1 MAGNRAAAEYQGQSM
16 NVTEKASEGLSRTF
30 EIVFPVDDLQARLD
44 AKIEEIR
51 PEVRLKGFRPGKV
64 PVSHIRKMFGESIM
78 GDLLNELVPET
89 TQKTLTDNNLR
100 PASQPEIDV
109 KSDAKDV
116 TSGKSDFLFEIRL
129 EVMPDFE
136 PSDPAKLKVVRPIAA
151 VEAGELNESLEKLAD
166 ESRDYAPKKGGAKA
180 KAADGDVVVIDFVGK
195 IDGEVFEGGS
205 AEDSR
210 VAIGDGAFIPG
221 FEEQLVGAKAG
232 EERELNVNF
241 PADYQAE
248 ALAGKAAVFE
258 VTVKG
263 IESPK
268 AAKIDDDLAKRLGL
282 EDLDGLKD
290 ALTKRFEGEHAAQSR
305 MKVKRAVLDQ
315 LDNEHAF
322 DLPPKMV
329 DAEFQNIWR
338 EIQHALEQGQL
349 EDEDKDKSEDELK
362 SEYRVIAERRVRLGL
377 VLAEIGR
384 RNNIDVTQEELSRAV
399 NQEASRYPG
408 QERQVVEFYS
418 KNPDA
423 ISQIRAPLY
432 EEKVVDYILELADV
446 TDETVS
452 KEALYADE
460 DEAPAKKK
468 PAAKK
473 KAPAKKAAAKKA
485 PAKKAAAEKAP
496 AKTAAAKKAPAKK
509 AAAKKAPAKKALAK
523 KAATKKAA
531 AKSD

>member
-1 MAGNRAAAEYQGQSM
+1 M
-16 NVTEKASEGLSRTF
+16 NVTEKASEGLSRTY
-30 EIVFPVDDLQARLD
+30 EIVFAADDLQARLD

-109 KSDAKDV
+109 KSDSKTV
-116 TSGKSDFLFEIRL
+116 MSGKADFSFEIKL
-129 EVMPDFE
+129 EVMPEFE
-136 PSDPAKLKVVRPIAA
+136 PADPAKLKVERPVAD
-151 VEAGELNESLEKLAD
+151 VEDSQIDDALNNLAN
-166 ESRDYAPKKGGAKA
+166 ESRDYEPKKGGKKA
-180 KAADGDVVVIDFVGK
+180 KAETGDVVVLDFVGK

-241 PADYQAE
+241 PDDYQSA

-263 IESPK
+263 IESQK
-268 AAKIDDDLAKRLGL
+268 DASIDDELAKRLGL
-282 EDLDGLKD
+282 DSLDALKD
-290 ALTKRFEGEHAAQSR
+290 ALKKRFEGELAGQSR

-315 LDNEHAF
+315 LDTAHDF

-329 DAEFQNIWR
+329 NAEFDNIWR
-338 EIQHALEQGQL
+338 EITQAMEQDQL

-384 RNNIDVTQEELSRAV
+384 ANSIDVTQEELSRAV
-399 NQEASRYPG
+399 NQEAMKYPG

-418 KNPDA
+418 KNPEA
-423 ISQIRAPLY
+423 VSQMRAPIY

-446 TDETVS
+446 KEVTVS
-452 KEALYADE
+452 RDALYADE
-460 DEAPAKKK
+460 DEAPAKK
-468 PAAKK
+468 
-473 KAPAKKAAAKKA
+473 APAKKKAAAKKA
-485 PAKKAAAEKAP
+485 PAKKAAAEKTP
-496 AKTAAAKKAPAKK
+496 AKKAAEKKPAAKKPAAKKAEAKKPAAKKPAAKKAPAKK
-509 AAAKKAPAKKALAK
+509 AT
-523 KAATKKAA
+523 TKKA
-531 AKSD
+531 